1 MMKTWMRLTI
11 ETCLIKKKM
20 KVLNMI
26 NKIKLSKPNLCLQ
39 AKRLHNK
46 SKMTEVIRSIR
57 NTLRN
62 KKLSWSTIKTK
73 TTALLPK
80 MCWLHCQKNQIVP
93 NRFLKRTK

>member
-1 MMKTWMRLTI
+1 MMIFKQRFRSLYSKMIKTWMRLTV
-11 ETCLIKKKM
+11 ETWLNKKKM
-20 KVLNMI
+20 KVLKMI
-26 NKIKLSKPNLCLQ
+26 KTIKLSKPNLCLQ

-57 NTLRN
+57 NTLKT

-80 MCWLHCQKNQIVP
+80 MC
-93 NRFLKRTK
+93 